1 MGLASVVRSSA
12 TVAERTGQ
20 NTGPTVDQA
29 PSTQTRCRRLEK
41 AVGVGFGVR
50 RAYRLKDGGVEQDR
64 WCEVSR
70 DDPALVTALLVYRW
84 GSQAPAEALGPY
96 LPELRVRGLIEPCT

>member
-1 MGLASVVRSSA
+1 MYQSVARA
-12 TVAERTGQ
+12 FEG
-20 NTGPTVDQA
+20 
-29 PSTQTRCRRLEK
+29 

-50 RAYRLKDGGVEQDR
+50 WFYRMKDGGVEQDL
-64 WCEVSR
+64 WYAVPH

-96 LPELRVRGLIEPCT
+96 LPELRVRGLIESCT

>member
-1 MGLASVVRSSA
+1 MDYQSVARVFEE
-12 TVAERTGQ
+12 V
-20 NTGPTVDQA
+20 
-29 PSTQTRCRRLEK
+29 
-41 AVGVGFGVR
+41 VGAGFDVR

-64 WCEVSR
+64 WCEVSH

-84 GSQAPAEALGPY
+84 GPKAPAVSFGPY